1 MTGGLWSIAFTRSAD
16 RDMNRLDPAIRRRIG
31 SALERLSADP
41 RSGALR
47 KLADRPE
54 RRLRVGGWRVLV
66 ELDVETHTIRVA
78 RILPRG
84 RAYDR

>member
-1 MTGGLWSIAFTRSAD
+1 MTGGSWSIAFTRGAD
-16 RDMNRLDPAIRRRIG
+16 RDMHRLDPAIRGRIG
-31 SALERLSADP
+31 SALGRLSADP
-41 RSGALR
+41 YSGALR
-47 KLADRPE
+47 KLAGRPE
-54 RRLRVGGWRVLV
+54 RRLRVGDWRVLV